1 MLVFVAMDA
10 LYGELVSPRA
20 TFTRVTRVVHMPI
33 MYSIHGHPSA
43 HTFSV
48 LMKYLI
54 FGSVLAVV
62 TSESFCQK
70 NVKNFGAVHIMMI
83 CVSVSLQCSMAIKLK
98 LVGFEMRMVMTK
110 TEKIPNFKSA
120 RRDNRDDKDCI
131 AL

>member
-1 MLVFVAMDA
+1 MLIFPVEMLVFVAMDA

-54 FGSVLAVV
+54 FASVLAVV
-62 TSESFCQK
+62 TVK
-70 NVKNFGAVHIMMI
+70 NVKKFGAVYIMMI
-83 CVSVSLQCSMAIKLK
+83 CVSVQCSMAIKLK
-98 LVGFEMRMVMTK
+98 LKEFDG
-110 TEKIPNFKSA
+110 I
-120 RRDNRDDKDCI
+120 
-131 AL
+131 

>member
-1 MLVFVAMDA
+1 MLIFPVEMLVFVAMDA

-54 FGSVLAVV
+54 FASVLAVV
-62 TSESFCQK
+62 TSVSHSVK
-70 NVKNFGAVHIMMI
+70 NVKKVWR
-83 CVSVSLQCSMAIKLK
+83 CVY
-98 LVGFEMRMVMTK
+98 
-110 TEKIPNFKSA
+110 N
-120 RRDNRDDKDCI
+120 DDMC
-131 AL
+131 LRTVLYGN